1 MYHAPNGTYPSITNL
16 LYEIVS
22 KPGIQAWRD
31 RVGHEKAQRIS
42 TKASIRGS
50 KIHNAIEKYLLGN
63 EDYLQGVAAEHIEL
77 VKLAIPQIDEKIDNI
92 RGIELPLWSD
102 ALKAAGTTD
111 LIAEYDTDKIAG
123 STIARNRNY
132 ARQLS
137 ELVNAGIQSRTDK
150 NEKVKVTID
159 DFIDSIISFDNKNEQ
174 CNEILF
180 ALKVKLFENDIV
192 KNSADKDTKSLLRS
206 AKTPVEAI
214 KLFDKLNG

>member
-1 MYHAPNGTYPSITNL
+1 MAIFSGNIIEAYYANEKNDTVEVIYKQG
-16 LYEIVS
+16 E
-22 KPGIQAWRD
+22 QAINHFLK
-31 RVGHEKAQRIS
+31 V
-42 TKASIRGS
+42 
-50 KIHNAIEKYLLGN
+50 
-63 EDYLQGVAAEHIEL
+63 DYNDQGF
-77 VKLAIPQIDEKIDNI
+77 K
-92 RGIELPLWSD
+92 
-102 ALKAAGTTD
+102 D

-159 DFIDSIISFDNKNEQ
+159 DFIDSIINFDNKNEQ

-192 KNSADKDTKSLLRS
+192 KNSTDKDTKSLLRS

>member
-1 MYHAPNGTYPSITNL
+1 MAIFSGNIIEAYYANSDNDTIEVIYKQG
-16 LYEIVS
+16 E
-22 KPGIQAWRD
+22 QAINHFLK
-31 RVGHEKAQRIS
+31 V
-42 TKASIRGS
+42 
-50 KIHNAIEKYLLGN
+50 
-63 EDYLQGVAAEHIEL
+63 DYNDQDF
-77 VKLAIPQIDEKIDNI
+77 K
-92 RGIELPLWSD
+92 
-102 ALKAAGTTD
+102 D

-159 DFIDSIISFDNKNEQ
+159 DFIDSIINFDNKNEQ
-174 CNEILF
+174 CNVILF

-192 KNSADKDTKSLLRS
+192 KNSTDKDTKSLLRS

>member
-1 MYHAPNGTYPSITNL
+1 MAIFSGNIIEAYYANENNDTVEVIYKQG
-16 LYEIVS
+16 E
-22 KPGIQAWRD
+22 QAINHFLK
-31 RVGHEKAQRIS
+31 V
-42 TKASIRGS
+42 
-50 KIHNAIEKYLLGN
+50 
-63 EDYLQGVAAEHIEL
+63 DYKDQDF
-77 VKLAIPQIDEKIDNI
+77 K
-92 RGIELPLWSD
+92 
-102 ALKAAGTTD
+102 D

-159 DFIDSIISFDNKNEQ
+159 DFIDSIINFDNKNEQ

>member
-1 MYHAPNGTYPSITNL
+1 MAIFSGNIIEAYYANSDNDTIEVIYKQG
-16 LYEIVS
+16 
-22 KPGIQAWRD
+22 
-31 RVGHEKAQRIS
+31 EKAINHFL
-42 TKASIRGS
+42 KV
-50 KIHNAIEKYLLGN
+50 
-63 EDYLQGVAAEHIEL
+63 DYNNQDF
-77 VKLAIPQIDEKIDNI
+77 K
-92 RGIELPLWSD
+92 
-102 ALKAAGTTD
+102 D
-111 LIAEYDTDKIAG
+111 LIAEYDTDRIAG

-159 DFIDSIISFDNKNEQ
+159 DFIDTIINFDNKNEQ

-192 KNSADKDTKSLLRS
+192 KNSTDKDTKSLLRS